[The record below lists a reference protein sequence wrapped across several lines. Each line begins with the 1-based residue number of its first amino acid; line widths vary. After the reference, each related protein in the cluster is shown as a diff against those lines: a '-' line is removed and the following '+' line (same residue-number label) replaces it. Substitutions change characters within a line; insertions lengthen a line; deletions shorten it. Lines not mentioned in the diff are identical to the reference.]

1 MPNLTLT
8 EKHVKPQLSRGLVAS
23 YDIWPGII
31 VGLFWETRTHA
42 YLLAPTQM
50 GLENMGWVI
59 SYT

>member
-42 YLLAPTQM
+42 YLLTYLPQPKW
-50 GLENMGWVI
+50 G
-59 SYT
+59 